1 MDVRMSNGGNN
12 RQIRR
17 ILSIDGGGIKGTMP
31 AAFLAGLEEDLGQP
45 IGRYFDLIAGTS
57 TGGIIALGLGLGRT
71 AKELLELYERRGP
84 VIFGED
90 NADGKPPGRMRQAW
104 RTLTATGRH
113 VVGPKHDAAIL
124 ARELKA
130 VLNDDLIGQSQT
142 RLVIPAW
149 DADLRSPYIYKTAHH
164 TRLQTDYRKTALD
177 AALATAAAPTYF
189 KRHRTADDIG
199 LTDGGTWANNP
210 TAIAVVEAITLLGWH
225 PSDLRILS
233 LGCLDEVYMLPES
246 PGFAGLGLKVLN
258 LYADGQSH
266 GALGMA
272 KLLTGHPYDGD
283 RIYRISPSVPSGF
296 FTLDDT
302 TKIGRLKG
310 LGMSEARKA
319 KPHLTPIF
327 FTQPADTFVPV
338 YQLKEK
344 AA

>member
-1 MDVRMSNGGNN
+1 MCSNGNN

-31 AAFLAGLEEDLGQP
+31 AAFLAGLEEDLGEP

-57 TGGIIALGLGLGRT
+57 TGGIIALGLGMGRT
-71 AKELLELYERRGP
+71 AKELLQLYEHRGP
-84 VIFGED
+84 VIFGQDE
-90 NADGKPPGRMRQAW
+90 ADDKPPGRMRRFW
-104 RTLTATGRH
+104 RNLSANGRH
-113 VVGPKHDAAIL
+113 AVGPKHDSAVL

-130 VLNDDLIGQSQT
+130 VLSDDLIGQSQT

-164 TRLQTDYRKTALD
+164 SRLQTDYRKTALD

-189 KRHRTADDIG
+189 KRHSTVDDIG

-233 LGCLDEVYMLPES
+233 LGCLDEVYLLPES
-246 PGFAGLGLKVLN
+246 PGIAGLGLKILN

-272 KLLTGHPYDGD
+272 KLLTGHSYDGD
-283 RIYRISPSVPSGF
+283 RIYRFSPSVPSGF
-296 FTLDDT
+296 FSLDDT
-302 TKIGRLKG
+302 TKISRLKG

-327 FTQPADTFVPV
+327 FTQPADAFVPV
-338 YQLKEK
+338 YQLKED

>member
-1 MDVRMSNGGNN
+1 MDIRMASNGNT

-31 AAFLAGLEEDLGQP
+31 AAFLAGLEEDLGEP

-71 AKELLELYERRGP
+71 AKELLELYEHRGP
-84 VIFGED
+84 VIFSQD
-90 NADGKPPGRMRQAW
+90 DADDKPPGKVRRFW
-104 RTLTATGRH
+104 RNLTANGRH
-113 VVGPKHDAAIL
+113 AVGPKHDSAIL
-124 ARELKA
+124 AQELKA

-149 DADLRSPYIYKTAHH
+149 DADLRSPYIFKTAHH
-164 TRLQTDYRKTALD
+164 ARLQTDYRKMALD

-189 KRHRTADDIG
+189 KRHRTVDDIG

-210 TAIAVVEAITLLGWH
+210 TAIAVVEAITLLRWH

-233 LGCLDEVYMLPES
+233 LGCLDEVYMLPEN
-246 PGFAGLGLKVLN
+246 PGIASLGLKVLN
-258 LYADGQSH
+258 LYADGRSH

-272 KLLTGHPYDGD
+272 KLLTGHSYDGD
-283 RIYRISPSVPSGF
+283 RIYRYSPSVPSGF
-296 FTLDDT
+296 FTMDDT

-310 LGMSEARKA
+310 IGMSEARKA

-327 FTQPADTFVPV
+327 FIEPADAFVPV
-338 YQLKEK
+338 HQLKED

>member
-1 MDVRMSNGGNN
+1 MSNGGNN

-84 VIFGED
+84 VIFGQD
-90 NADGKPPGRMRQAW
+90 NADDELLGRIRQAW

-130 VLNDDLIGQSQT
+130 VLNNDLIGQSQT

-164 TRLQTDYRKTALD
+164 TRLQTDYR
-177 AALATAAAPTYF
+177 
-189 KRHRTADDIG
+189 
-199 LTDGGTWANNP
+199 N
-210 TAIAVVEAITLLGWH
+210 
-225 PSDLRILS
+225 
-233 LGCLDEVYMLPES
+233 
-246 PGFAGLGLKVLN
+246 
-258 LYADGQSH
+258 
-266 GALGMA
+266 
-272 KLLTGHPYDGD
+272 
-283 RIYRISPSVPSGF
+283 
-296 FTLDDT
+296 
-302 TKIGRLKG
+302 
-310 LGMSEARKA
+310 
-319 KPHLTPIF
+319 TPKH
-327 FTQPADTFVPV
+327 QAS
-338 YQLKEK
+338 Q
-344 AA
+344 

>member
-1 MDVRMSNGGNN
+1 MSHDGTN

-17 ILSIDGGGIKGTMP
+17 ILSIDGGGIKGTLP
-31 AAFLAGLEEDLGQP
+31 AAFLAGLEEDLGEP

-57 TGGIIALGLGLGRT
+57 TGGIIALGLGMGCT
-71 AKELLELYERRGP
+71 AKELLDLYEHRGP
-84 VIFGED
+84 IIFGQNND
-90 NADGKPPGRMRQAW
+90 DGGSLGMLRRLWNSLAAKGKWAVR
-104 RTLTATGRH
+104 
-113 VVGPKHDAAIL
+113 PKHDASIL
-124 ARELKA
+124 AREIGS
-130 VLNDDLIGQSQT
+130 VLNGALIGQSRT

-149 DADLRSPYIYKTAHH
+149 DPDLRSPYIFKTAHH
-164 TRLQTDYRKTALD
+164 VRLQTDYRKRALD
-177 AALATAAAPTYF
+177 AALATAAAPTYY
-189 KRHRTADDIG
+189 KRHRTSDEVG

-210 TAIAVVEAITLLGWH
+210 TAIAVVEAVTLLGWH

-246 PGFAGLGLKVLN
+246 PGVAGLGLKVLN

-283 RIYRISPSVPSGF
+283 RIYRFSPSVPSGF
-296 FTLDDT
+296 FSLDGT

-310 LGMSEARKA
+310 IGMSEARKA
-319 KPHLTPIF
+319 KPHLTPVF
-327 FTQPADTFVPV
+327 FTEPADAFVPV
-338 YQLKEK
+338 HQLKED

>member
-1 MDVRMSNGGNN
+1 MSSIGNN

-31 AAFLAGLEEDLGQP
+31 AAFLAGLEEDLGEP

-57 TGGIIALGLGLGRT
+57 TGGIIALGLGMGRT
-71 AKELLELYERRGP
+71 AKELLELYEHRGP
-84 VIFGED
+84 VIFGQND
-90 NADGKPPGRMRQAW
+90 IDDKPQGKMGRFW
-104 RTLTATGRH
+104 RNLTANGRR
-113 VVGPKHDAAIL
+113 VVGPKHDSATL
-124 ARELKA
+124 ARELEA
-130 VLNDDLIGQSQT
+130 VLNDNLIGQSQT

-149 DADLRSPYIYKTAHH
+149 
-164 TRLQTDYRKTALD
+164 D

-189 KRHRTADDIG
+189 KRHRTVDDIG

-246 PGFAGLGLKVLN
+246 PGIAGLGFKALN
-258 LYADGQSH
+258 LYTDGQSH

-272 KLLTGHPYDGD
+272 KLLTGHSYDGD
-283 RIYRISPSVPSGF
+283 RIYRYSPFVPSGF

-302 TKIGRLKG
+302 MKIGRLKG
-310 LGMSEARKA
+310 IGMSEARKA

-327 FTQPADTFVPV
+327 FTEPADAFVPV
-338 YQLKEK
+338 HQLKED

>member
-1 MDVRMSNGGNN
+1 MDVRMSSSGNN
-12 RQIRR
+12 KQIRR

-124 ARELKA
+124 ARELKT

-246 PGFAGLGLKVLN
+246 PGFAGLRWAITWRPRHGKTS
-258 LYADGQSH
+258 DGPPLRWGSH
-266 GALGMA
+266 L
-272 KLLTGHPYDGD
+272 
-283 RIYRISPSVPSGF
+283 
-296 FTLDDT
+296 
-302 TKIGRLKG
+302 
-310 LGMSEARKA
+310 
-319 KPHLTPIF
+319 PHLAVCPERVF
-327 FTQPADTFVPV
+327 YFG
-338 YQLKEK
+338 
-344 AA
+344 